1 MIELEVRGDVSMASL
16 QSSVVASKSP
26 HSSVGVSGFRGAA
39 GTSSGAGFS
48 HAVAVA
54 LGDHDVGVVE

>member
-1 MIELEVRGDVSMASL
+1 MKGSSYPGHLSMASL
-16 QSSVVASKSP
+16 QSSLWPAKVLTP
-26 HSSVGVSGFRGAA
+26 RRGVSGFGGAA
-39 GTSSGAGFS
+39 GTSSGSGFS